1 MPGLCRF
8 RREVTVARG
17 VKNNMVYFERTD
29 ESRTVQLLKDYAG
42 VGRSMLPDQQLTRDA
57 LQRLRKALVDQFGE
71 ATVARVNVL
80 VRHDFRKTFGYSGS
94 QCSLR

>member
-29 ESRTVQLLKDYAG
+29 ESRTVQLLREYG
-42 VGRSMLPDQQLTRDA
+42 VGRSMRRDQQLTRDA
-57 LQRLRKALVDQFGE
+57 LQRLRKALVEEFGE